1 MKSLATV
8 TVVEHGTVRVASVV
22 GEVDLSNVDVV
33 GADLSAMVGPE
44 VTGVVIDLSGTTYL
58 DSTGIRL
65 LFNFTAQMHTR
76 RQSVRIVA
84 DSAIVRRVLVLTKLD
99 AAVPFDR
106 TVADSL
112 AALAAGDDGAGAAA
126 GADDPTR

>member
-1 MKSLATV
+1 MNSLATV
-8 TVVEHGTVRVASVV
+8 TVVEHGTLRVASVV

-33 GADLSAMVGPE
+33 GGALSEMVGPD
-44 VTGVVIDLSGTTYL
+44 VTGVVIDLTGTTYL

-65 LFNFTAQMHTR
+65 LFNLTAQLHTR

-84 DSAIVRRVLVLTKLD
+84 DTAIVRRVLVLTKLD

-106 TVADSL
+106 TVEDAL
-112 AALAAGDDGAGAAA
+112 AALEAGDDGAATPEGT
-126 GADDPTR
+126 DPPAP

>member
-1 MKSLATV
+1 MNPLATV
-8 TVVEHGTVRVASVV
+8 TVTEHGTVRVASIV
-22 GEVDLSNVDVV
+22 GEVDLSNVDAV
-33 GADLSAMVGPE
+33 GADLFGMVGPD

-65 LFNFTAQMHTR
+65 LFNLTAQLHTR

-99 AAVPFDR
+99 DAVPFDA
-106 TVADSL
+106 TVADAL
-112 AALAAGDDGAGAAA
+112 AALAAA
-126 GADDPTR
+126 